1 MAQDGS
7 EKMSEKDLSK
17 IVSDIGI
24 TIAIAANVYR
34 KFGNNQSV
42 AFGEACGLVIGMALD
57 AYSDHDNS
65 ADILQA
71 ANMLKAYAQASK
83 KAQAGKAPIQ

>member
-7 EKMSEKDLSK
+7 EKNVRKDFSK

-24 TIAIAANVYR
+24 AIAFAADAYR
-34 KFGNNQSV
+34 KSYNQSV
-42 AFGEACGLVIGMALD
+42 TFGEACGLVIGMALD

-65 ADILQA
+65 ADMLQA
-71 ANMLKAYAQASK
+71 ANMLKAYT
-83 KAQAGKAPIQ
+83 QAGKPTQAKKTMIQ